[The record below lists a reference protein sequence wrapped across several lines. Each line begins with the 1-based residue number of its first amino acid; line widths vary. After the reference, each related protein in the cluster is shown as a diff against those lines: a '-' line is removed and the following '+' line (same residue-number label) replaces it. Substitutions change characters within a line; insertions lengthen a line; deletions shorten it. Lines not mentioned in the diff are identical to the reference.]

1 MSINTVDGVARES
14 ARNPHE
20 DPAQGIHRAASALRK
35 CARNG
40 HPARSKAVVLLCVD
54 LLDAAIRWRDNAI
67 AEQVAAGQPLRARPR
82 IIDSLR
88 YIPRGPQQPAH
99 RKYAG
104 RLLMWASRYAWDV
117 AEGRDGEE
125 AITGLLG
132 TAAIGSQSSPEPTPK
147 AFYDGILTLA
157 RPLARR

>member
-1 MSINTVDGVARES
+1 MSIDTVDGVARES
-14 ARNPHE
+14 VRHPNE

-40 HPARSKAVVLLCVD
+40 RPARSKAVVLMCVE
-54 LLDAAIRWRDNAI
+54 LLDEAIRWRDNAI
-67 AEQVAAGQPLRARPR
+67 AEQVAAGQPLRERPG

-88 YIPRGPQQPAH
+88 HAPVGHQQPSH
-99 RKYAG
+99 RKYEG
-104 RLLMWASRYAWDV
+104 RLLNWASRYAWDCS
-117 AEGRDGEE
+117 EGRDAEE
-125 AITGLLG
+125 AITGFLG
-132 TAAIGSQSSPEPTPK
+132 AAAIGSQSSPEPTPK

>member
-1 MSINTVDGVARES
+1 MSIDTVDGVARES
-14 ARNPHE
+14 VRHPSE

-35 CARNG
+35 HARNG
-40 HPARSKAVVLLCVD
+40 HPARSKAVVLLCVE
-54 LLDAAIRWRDNAI
+54 LLDEAIRWRANAI
-67 AEQVAAGQPLRARPR
+67 AERVAQGQPMRARPG

-99 RKYAG
+99 RKYER

-117 AEGRDGEE
+117 AEGRDAEE

-132 TAAIGSQSSPEPTPK
+132 TTAIGAQSSPEPTPK
-147 AFYDGILTLA
+147 AFCDGILTLA
-157 RPLARR
+157 APLARR

>member
-14 ARNPHE
+14 ARNPNE
-20 DPAQGIHRAASALRK
+20 GPTQGIHRAASALRK

-40 HPARSKAVVLLCVD
+40 HPARSKAVVLLCVN
-54 LLDAAIRWRDNAI
+54 LLDEAIRWRDNAI
-67 AEQVAAGQPLRARPR
+67 AEQVVAGQPLRARPG

-88 YIPRGPQQPAH
+88 YIPRGPQQPVH
-99 RKYAG
+99 RKYEG

-132 TAAIGSQSSPEPTPK
+132 TAAIGSQSSPKPTLK

-157 RPLARR
+157 WPLARR

>member
-1 MSINTVDGVARES
+1 MSIDTVDGVARES
-14 ARNPHE
+14 VRHPNE

-40 HPARSKAVVLLCVD
+40 HPARSKAVVLLCVE
-54 LLDAAIRWRDNAI
+54 LLDAAVRWRANAI
-67 AEQVAAGQPLRARPR
+67 AERVAQGHPVRARPG

-88 YIPRGPQQPAH
+88 HAPQGPQQPAH
-99 RKYAG
+99 RKYEG

-117 AEGRDGEE
+117 AEGRDAEE
-125 AITGLLG
+125 AITGFLG
-132 TAAIGSQSSPEPTPK
+132 AAVIGSQNSPEPTPK
-147 AFYDGILTLA
+147 AFCDGILTLA